1 MYCDEIYN
9 TMRNILFIV
18 LLFFACGVFAQA
30 VEEKV
35 PTNYNS
41 NTLNAPASIPMEVE
55 SVSDTAQILIE
66 SKSKKS
72 SSTARTKSLEKA
84 DKEQVTPSSAVSI
97 QSASQSFSQ
106 SRSTAAQ
113 NRSQRTPSAQTQNQ
127 MNEVVEQL
135 SVTAPES
142 FEYHFYSY
150 QAGNYNIDLI
160 EHLNKAEALRP
171 NNSDVHI
178 QKASY
183 HLIKKEDELAKEYLE
198 KLKISTRLHKD
209 VISYTQDLLLSV
221 PEKGTLIT
229 HGFDD
234 GYGTFYNQ
242 LVQQIRQD
250 VQVISLDFLQ
260 SKQYR
265 TNLTDQG
272 YVLPKREI
280 VDVTYLKEF
289 CSLNESK
296 GLSVSTTVPKEYLT
310 GIAENLYISGLI
322 LEYRSEK
329 EFDNFNRNEILWES
343 ILKKTIINGVI
354 SDKGRQLS
362 ANYLPM
368 LLHLRQVY
376 QQKSETEKMKRIDEA
391 IDQIAVQSNKYE
403 QVKKLKQSF

>member
-1 MYCDEIYN
+1 
-9 TMRNILFIV
+9 MRNILFIV
-18 LLFFACGVFAQA
+18 LLFFTCGVFAQA
-30 VEEKV
+30 VEEKS

-41 NTLNAPASIPMEVE
+41 NTLNAPVSIPSEVE
-55 SVSDTAQILIE
+55 SVSDTAIFQID

-72 SSTARTKSLEKA
+72 SGAVRTKSLEKA
-84 DKEQVTPSSAVSI
+84 DKNQIAPTSAASV
-97 QSASQSFSQ
+97 QSASQSFTQ
-106 SRSTAAQ
+106 SRTTAAQ
-113 NRSQRTPSAQTQNQ
+113 SRSQRTPSVQVQNQ

-183 HLIKKEDELAKEYLE
+183 HLIKKEDELAKGYLE
-198 KLKISTRLHKD
+198 KLKISTRLNKD
-209 VISYTQDLLLSV
+209 VISYTEDLLLSV

-234 GYGTFYNQ
+234 SYGTYYNQ

-250 VQVISLDFLQ
+250 VQVVSLDFLQ

-265 TNLTDQG
+265 TNLKDQG

-280 VDVTYLKEF
+280 IDVAYLKEF

-310 GIAENLYISGLI
+310 GIAANLYVSGLI
-322 LEYRSEK
+322 LEYRTEQ

-343 ILKKTIINGVI
+343 KLKKTLISGVI
-354 SDKGRQLS
+354 SEKGRQLS

-376 QQKSETEKMKRIDEA
+376 QQKSENEKMKQIDEA